1 MINEN
6 TNSLDS
12 SLPNRIISKISTYAK
27 KINCYPNNSF
37 FELNKKNENNKI
49 DNNHFLCPTKN
60 YCCSLIKIKSN
71 NFHPFKNV
79 CSQNCNKKI
88 CCNIYNL
95 IKIKSI
101 KSKLFKLDKNKIN
114 CFKKKKEKKKKLYF
128 NKKYQKNKLIQYEE
142 KNTNHNYFS
151 CSNLKKTSDTKY
163 SFPLEDQNN
172 YKTYNN
178 FDDKNNENDKI
189 KYIDHFQLLE
199 YNKSEEI
206 DQQKYINSISLSI
219 KKQKK
224 KVYSL
229 EKNACRML
237 DIIEL
242 LLYTRMDEIF
252 TLKRNISNRDKYKE
266 MYPDVFYFDNNDDLI
281 EVLDKKLKFLPKV
294 PAIKNLVPYF
304 GPTPESIF
312 GKYYYSYKYYYKL
325 IDIKFKIYKI
335 PNLFIH
341 PTYCGKSTPFNN
353 YEQNRQNCKNDL
365 QKYNYFFTHNNF
377 RKAHKIN
384 SIMASCK
391 IPFLN
396 MTPNSNKNIIQ
407 NNQIDLIKIDKIPPD
422 LIQVLN
428 YKIRQLAKK
437 RESTICPIIS

>member
-12 SLPNRIISKISTYAK
+12 SLPNLILSKISTYAK
-27 KINCYPNNSF
+27 KIDCYSNNSF
-37 FELNKKNENNKI
+37 FELNKKNANNKI
-49 DNNHFLCPTKN
+49 YNDHFSCPTKN
-60 YCCSLIKIKSN
+60 YYCSLIKIKSN

-79 CSQNCNKKI
+79 CSQNYSKKI

-114 CFKKKKEKKKKLYF
+114 CFKKKREKIKKLYF
-128 NKKYQKNKLIQYEE
+128 NKKYKKNKLIQHE
-142 KNTNHNYFS
+142 KKNNNYNYFS
-151 CSNLKKTSDTKY
+151 CSNLKKTSGTKY
-163 SFPLEDQNN
+163 SFTLEDQNN
-172 YKTYNN
+172 YMTYNN
-178 FDDKNNENDKI
+178 IYDKNDKNDRI
-189 KYIDHFQLLE
+189 KYIDHFQLFE

-206 DQQKYINSISLSI
+206 DKKKYINSISLSI

-224 KVYSL
+224 KVCSL
-229 EKNACRML
+229 EKNACRLL

-252 TLKRNISNRDKYKE
+252 TLKQNISNHDKYKE

-281 EVLDKKLKFLPKV
+281 EVLDKKLKFLPKI
-294 PAIKNLVPYF
+294 PAIKNLAPYF

-312 GKYYYSYKYYYKL
+312 GKYYSSYKYYYKL

-341 PTYCGKSTPFNN
+341 PICCGKSIPFNN
-353 YEQNRQNCKNDL
+353 YEQDCENDL
-365 QKYNYFFTHNNF
+365 QKYDYSFTHNNL

-384 SIMASCK
+384 STMASCK

-396 MTPNSNKNIIQ
+396 FIPNSNKNIIQ
-407 NNQIDLIKIDKIPPD
+407 NNQIDLIKIDTIPSD
-422 LIQVLN
+422 LIQILN
-428 YKIRQLAKK
+428 YKIRKLAKK
-437 RESTICPIIS
+437 RESTIYPIIS

>member
-12 SLPNRIISKISTYAK
+12 SLPNLILSKISTCAK
-27 KINCYPNNSF
+27 KINCYSNNSF

-49 DNNHFLCPTKN
+49 YNDHFSCPTKN
-60 YCCSLIKIKSN
+60 YYCSLIKIKSN

-79 CSQNCNKKI
+79 CSQNCSKKI

-114 CFKKKKEKKKKLYF
+114 CFKKKREKIKKLYF
-128 NKKYQKNKLIQYEE
+128 YKKNKLIQHE
-142 KNTNHNYFS
+142 KKHSNYFS
-151 CSNLKKTSDTKY
+151 CTNLKKTSSTKY
-163 SFPLEDQNN
+163 YFPL
-172 YKTYNN
+172 
-178 FDDKNNENDKI
+178 DDKNDKNDRI
-189 KYIDHFQLLE
+189 KYNDHFQLFE

-206 DQQKYINSISLSI
+206 DKKKYIKSISLSI

-224 KVYSL
+224 KVYLL
-229 EKNACRML
+229 EKNACRLL

-252 TLKRNISNRDKYKE
+252 TLKQNLSNHDKYKE

-281 EVLDKKLKFLPKV
+281 EVLDKKLKFLPKI

-312 GKYYYSYKYYYKL
+312 GKYYSSYKYYYKL
-325 IDIKFKIYKI
+325 IDIKFKIYKV

-341 PTYCGKSTPFNN
+341 PICCGESISFNS
-353 YEQNRQNCKNDL
+353 YEQNSQNYENDL
-365 QKYNYFFTHNNF
+365 QKYEQNGQNYDHFFTQNNF
-377 RKAHKIN
+377 RKARKTN

-396 MTPNSNKNIIQ
+396 FIPNSNKNIIQ
-407 NNQIDLIKIDKIPPD
+407 NNQTDLIKIDKIPSD
-422 LIQVLN
+422 LIQILN
-428 YKIRQLAKK
+428 YKIRKLAKK
-437 RESTICPIIS
+437 RESTIFPIMS

>member
-12 SLPNRIISKISTYAK
+12 SLPNLILSKISTYAK
-27 KINCYPNNSF
+27 KINCYSNNSF

-49 DNNHFLCPTKN
+49 DNDHFSYPTKN
-60 YCCSLIKIKSN
+60 YYCSLIKIKSN

-79 CSQNCNKKI
+79 CSQNYSKKI
-88 CCNIYNL
+88 CYNIYNL

-114 CFKKKKEKKKKLYF
+114 CFKKKREKIKKLYF
-128 NKKYQKNKLIQYEE
+128 NKKYKKNKLIQHE
-142 KNTNHNYFS
+142 KKDNNYNYFS
-151 CSNLKKTSDTKY
+151 CSNLKKTSGTKY
-163 SFPLEDQNN
+163 SFTLEDQNN
-172 YKTYNN
+172 YMTYNN
-178 FDDKNNENDKI
+178 FYDKNDKNDRI
-189 KYIDHFQLLE
+189 KYIDHFQLFE

-206 DQQKYINSISLSI
+206 DKKKYINSISLSI

-224 KVYSL
+224 KVCSL
-229 EKNACRML
+229 EKNACRLL

-242 LLYTRMDEIF
+242 LLYTRIDEIF
-252 TLKRNISNRDKYKE
+252 TLKQNISNHDKYKE

-281 EVLDKKLKFLPKV
+281 EVLDKKLKFLPKI
-294 PAIKNLVPYF
+294 PAIKNLAPYF

-312 GKYYYSYKYYYKL
+312 GKYYSSYKYYYKL

-341 PTYCGKSTPFNN
+341 PICCGKSISFNN
-353 YEQNRQNCKNDL
+353 YEQNCENDL
-365 QKYNYFFTHNNF
+365 QKYSHFFTHNNL

-384 SIMASCK
+384 SIMASWK

-396 MTPNSNKNIIQ
+396 FIPNSNKNIIQ
-407 NNQIDLIKIDKIPPD
+407 NNQIDLIKIDKIPSD
-422 LIQVLN
+422 LIQILN
-428 YKIRQLAKK
+428 YKIRKLAKK
-437 RESTICPIIS
+437 RESTIYPIIS